1 MTSSSHGSSET
12 ASSAHPERASADDGR
27 RYEGVR
33 GAVEQPRDG
42 EACGHWLGKLTE
54 HLVSERLLVAR
65 GATSRLEGRYR
76 LPLPAALADLAARV
90 NDYLELLVRDELT
103 RGLGVVHA
111 AEHAGAQYPPAE
123 HGHAQRDGDGA
134 RRFNSERRSAHHGGV
149 ELHGDDDHAAL
160 RNGEI
165 GVGGTGLQSMRQ
177 TV

>member
-1 MTSSSHGSSET
+1 MGRAKQRRRLTQKELVPMAAAGTRECEAPSSSPVMVKPVATGW
-12 ASSAHPERASADDGR
+12 ASSRNTLSASA
-27 RYEGVR
+27 
-33 GAVEQPRDG
+33 
-42 EACGHWLGKLTE
+42 
-54 HLVSERLLVAR
+54 LVAR

-103 RGLGVVHA
+103 RGLGVGHA
-111 AEHAGAQYPPAE
+111 AEHAGAQYPPAG

-134 RRFNSERRSAHHGGV
+134 RRFNGERRSAHHGGV

>member
-1 MTSSSHGSSET
+1 M
-12 ASSAHPERASADDGR
+12 
-27 RYEGVR
+27 R
-33 GAVEQPRDG
+33 GAVEQLRDG

-54 HLVSERLLVAR
+54 HLVSERLVVAR

-90 NDYLELLVRDELT
+90 NDYIELLVRDELT
-103 RGLGVVHA
+103 RGLGVGHA
-111 AEHAGAQYPPAE
+111 AEHAGAQYPPE
-123 HGHAQRDGDGA
+123 GHGHAQRGGDGA
-134 RRFNSERRSAHHGGV
+134 RRVNGERRSAHHGGV
-149 ELHGDDDHAAL
+149 ALHGDDDHAAL